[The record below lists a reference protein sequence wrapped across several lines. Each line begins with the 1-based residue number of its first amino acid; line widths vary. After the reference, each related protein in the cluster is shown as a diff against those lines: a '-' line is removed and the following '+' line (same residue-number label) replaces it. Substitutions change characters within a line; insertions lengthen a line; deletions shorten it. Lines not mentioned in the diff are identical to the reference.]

1 MVCFQL
7 NKKLAEDYEETAE
20 VALRV
25 KEKIEQFRDHLP
37 LIKCITS
44 EAMTEEDWGYVQK
57 AVGNDS
63 IDRDQVT
70 VISFETYKLHEYYE

>member
-25 KEKIEQFRDHLP
+25 KEKIE
-37 LIKCITS
+37 
-44 EAMTEEDWGYVQK
+44 
-57 AVGNDS
+57 
-63 IDRDQVT
+63 
-70 VISFETYKLHEYYE
+70 